1 MGQSPRYATIVLI
14 YFAVTSAAHATV
26 ACKVISSTAGAKNA
40 NLYSDPDDVSEIIR
54 EIPLGDLVRYPDD
67 DLAPI
72 HADGWIWV
80 RHDITQENIWQSGIY
95 GWMKPENTTDCG

>member
-40 NLYSDPDDVSEIIR
+40 NLYSDPDDV
-54 EIPLGDLVRYPDD
+54 
-67 DLAPI
+67 LAPI

-80 RHDITQENIWQSGIY
+80 RHDITQEDIWQSGIY